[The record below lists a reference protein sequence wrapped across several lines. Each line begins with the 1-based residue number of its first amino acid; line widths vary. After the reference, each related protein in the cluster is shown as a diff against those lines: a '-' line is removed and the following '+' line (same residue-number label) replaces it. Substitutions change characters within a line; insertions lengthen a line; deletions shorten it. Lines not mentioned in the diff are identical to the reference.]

1 MNTVLKDR
9 NPSLIKIDVKG
20 YEAQILRGGKNI
32 FQNNYLSAV
41 ILELNGS
48 GKKYGYDD
56 EKLHEEMLS
65 MGLSTYHY
73 DPFQRQLIELNN
85 KYSKTGNTLY
95 IRDVEKVKKRLKEAP
110 MLHILKK
117 NI

>member
-56 EKLHEEMLS
+56 EKLHDEMLS
-65 MGLSTYHY
+65 MGFSTYSY
-73 DPFQRQLIELNN
+73 APFQRKLVELNN
-85 KYSKTGNTLY
+85 KHAATGNTLY
-95 IRDVEKVKKRLKEAP
+95 IRNIGKVKERLKMHQA
-110 MLHILKK
+110 LKL
-117 NI
+117 